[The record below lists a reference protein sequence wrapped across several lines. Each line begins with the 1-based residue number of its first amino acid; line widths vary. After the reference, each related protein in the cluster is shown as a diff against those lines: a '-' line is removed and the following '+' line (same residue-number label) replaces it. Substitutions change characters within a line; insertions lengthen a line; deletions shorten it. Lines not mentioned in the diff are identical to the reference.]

1 MMRFRD
7 AFRRPL
13 IFGCSILIFALAHP
27 AISGSASPTPS
38 VALPS
43 VQAAIEA
50 AVEKE
55 RTLFGGRTPVP
66 GVLVGGLAGAIT
78 MLLLAPKS
86 GKDTRMQ
93 MMEKGIE
100 LRDRTTE
107 MVEDTMAQVR
117 LNADKMAA
125 SGREKMKEL
134 KHQGQELAVEQLD
147 RISAVVDAGKT
158 AVKSS

>member
-1 MMRFRD
+1 MKYD
-7 AFRRPL
+7 NQ
-13 IFGCSILIFALAHP
+13 IYKHTKNNTNGI
-27 AISGSASPTPS
+27 
-38 VALPS
+38 VA
-43 VQAAIEA
+43 
-50 AVEKE
+50 
-55 RTLFGGRTPVP
+55 

-86 GKDTRMQ
+86 GKDTRMH

-117 LNADKMAA
+117 LNANKIAA

-147 RISAVVDAGKT
+147 RVSAVVDAGIT